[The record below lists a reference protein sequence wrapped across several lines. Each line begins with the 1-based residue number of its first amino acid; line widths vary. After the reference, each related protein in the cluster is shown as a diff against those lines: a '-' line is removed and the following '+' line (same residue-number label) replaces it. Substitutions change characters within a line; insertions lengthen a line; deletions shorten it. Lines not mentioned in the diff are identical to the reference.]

1 MRHCTLLACALFT
14 ATLLATHA
22 GAQTKEPGKK
32 SEMKAQAD
40 VKRLTVAFREQ
51 NWDKVFEWLVDQTG
65 LPFLSAHKA
74 PTGTFTLVTAP
85 GFTLT
90 IPELIDL
97 VNERLLASRFHVMRR
112 DSAFL
117 LLPADERIDP
127 ALVPTVPIEDLA
139 KRGQTELVRVVLPLK
154 TLKAKDLVPEV
165 RRLLS
170 PFGEASS
177 LADRLVLQDAAANV
191 RLILKTI
198 QDLEAQGPARAK
210 PAPPAPATPVLRAY
224 AVPAGKAEAIAKLLQ
239 EIYRAEPKVRIIA
252 TRDSG
257 LLVWGSAEDHLEIAR
272 HLQGMPP
279 AVTEVIPLASL
290 PATRAVQTLKGMFA
304 GAGDLYLEAD
314 TTRNAVIVRGTAEQ
328 IQEIK
333 AALGPLGDAP
343 SSPTVHVVTL
353 ERGSALV
360 LAQELEKAI
369 RQLKP
374 NPVRIIAPGL
384 RTPADRRAPV
394 EGKEKDKQ
402 PVLTLTAVGNRLVAT
417 CDDPQIIAIVR
428 ELVRYCSQSDGEGDF
443 EIIRLRVTDAI
454 TVAKVLED
462 IMNDANA
469 KELKRIRIVADPATN
484 SLLVRGSALDILT
497 VRQLL
502 RDGLDA
508 EREEGV
514 EVRTFLVGPLKYV
527 KAADAVK
534 LLSNIYHNSFQK
546 AGFSIGAD
554 ERTNSIVLRCS
565 DAVFRDVQ
573 VLIRELDSQARDKK
587 DDK

>member
-1 MRHCTLLACALFT
+1 MRLCTLLACALFT
-14 ATLLATHA
+14 ATLFAPHA
-22 GAQTKEPGKK
+22 GAQVKEPGKK
-32 SEMKAQAD
+32 PETKAQAE

-139 KRGQTELVRVVLPLK
+139 KRGRTELVRVVLPLK

-165 RRLLS
+165 RKLLS

-177 LADRLVLQDAAANV
+177 LADRLVLQDAAGNV

-198 QDLEAQGPARAK
+198 QDLEAQGPGRAK
-210 PAPPAPATPVLRAY
+210 QAAPVPATPVLRAY

-239 EIYRAEPKVRIIA
+239 EIYRAEPKVRIMA

-257 LLVWGSAEDHLEIAR
+257 ILVWGSAEDHVEIAR

-328 IQEIK
+328 IQEVK
-333 AALGPLGDAP
+333 AALGPLCDGAAP
-343 SSPTVHVVTL
+343 ATVRVVTL

-360 LAQELEKAI
+360 LAHALEKLI
-369 RQLKP
+369 RDMRP
-374 NPVRIIAPGL
+374 NPIRVIAPGQKA
-384 RTPADRRAPV
+384 PPPPKVPV
-394 EGKEKDKQ
+394 EGKTKDKL
-402 PVLTLTAVGNRLVAT
+402 PVLTLSAVGNRLVAS
-417 CDDPQIIAIVR
+417 CDDPQIMALVQ
-428 ELVRYCSQSDGEGDF
+428 ELTRQLTQTDGEGDF
-443 EIIRLRVTDAI
+443 EIIRLRVADAI
-454 TVAKVLED
+454 EVARLLEET
-462 IMNDANA
+462 MNDRDPKA
-469 KELKRIRIVADPATN
+469 LKRVPVVADPATN
-484 SLLVRGSALDILT
+484 SLLVRGSALDLMT
-497 VRQLL
+497 VRQRRAHQQHRVALFGGRL
-502 RDGLDA
+502 SRRSGADSRAGFTGTRQ
-508 EREEGV
+508 ERRQVICVGQESNLHSLQKHNRTLPLPRGVESNETSGSERSQGRSWGCIEGV
-514 EVRTFLVGPLKYV
+514 
-527 KAADAVK
+527 
-534 LLSNIYHNSFQK
+534 
-546 AGFSIGAD
+546 
-554 ERTNSIVLRCS
+554 
-565 DAVFRDVQ
+565 
-573 VLIRELDSQARDKK
+573 
-587 DDK
+587 